1 MGDTME
7 TPTYYPPIGTFD
19 AALFGEW
26 VREWRDGEN
35 MSVRTFAT
43 MIGISA
49 AALSR
54 IERGKGNVS
63 AVVLLI
69 LCDFMDT
76 QPWEFYSLYS
86 YKAEVRP

>member
-1 MGDTME
+1 VSE
-7 TPTYYPPIGTFD
+7 VTYYPKIGTFE
-19 AALFGEW
+19 AELFGQD
-26 VREWRDGEN
+26 VRAWRDGEN

-54 IERGKGNVS
+54 IERGVGPVS
-63 AVVLLI
+63 ALVLLI
-69 LCDFMDT
+69 LCDFMDA

-86 YKAEVRP
+86 ITAEGSE